1 MSSACLPHAICLQVT
16 LNGTWQLSK
25 GNRRKEAKTPVAR
38 GIFFFFKSP
47 RACGTNWR
55 CKNSCCFSKI
65 CFFPLLSE
73 HLGPAPG
80 NRSAFLPQAFQKNS

>member
-38 GIFFFFKSP
+38 GIFFFLNPPGPVAPTGVAKTVAVFLKSASSP
-47 RACGTNWR
+47 Y
-55 CKNSCCFSKI
+55 
-65 CFFPLLSE
+65 
-73 HLGPAPG
+73 
-80 NRSAFLPQAFQKNS
+80 